1 MSESTF
7 HYYSQHAQEFA
18 DATLNVDMQP
28 LYTPFLQALQDKPN
42 SQLHILDAGCGSGRD
57 ALAFKKQ
64 GFQVSA
70 MDACPELVEIA
81 SNLLN
86 QPVQHAH
93 FESFNHVAEF
103 DGIWA
108 CASLLHVEHRHLPR
122 VMQNLEQALKPK
134 GVMYASF
141 KHGQGERIHGERHF
155 SDLDEKGLAQLLEG
169 LPSLDAIKV
178 WVTEDRRPGRE
189 NELWLNCLLR
199 KD

>member
-7 HYYSQHAQEFA
+7 QYYSQHAQEFA
-18 DATLNVDMQP
+18 NATLSVDMQP
-28 LYTPFLQALQDKPN
+28 LYAPFFQLLPIKPN
-42 SQLHILDAGCGSGRD
+42 SQLHLLDAGCGSGRD

-64 GFQVSA
+64 GFQISA
-70 MDACPELVEIA
+70 MDACLELVEIA
-81 SNLLN
+81 SNLLD
-86 QPVQHAH
+86 QPVQHAR
-93 FESFNHVAEF
+93 FESFNDVEKY

-108 CASLLHVEHRHLPR
+108 CASLLHVAHSNLLR

-141 KHGQGERIHGERHF
+141 KYGQGERMHGERHF
-155 SDLDEKGLAQLLEG
+155 SDLDEKGLAQLLSG
-169 LPSLDAIKV
+169 LSSLQAINV
-178 WVTEDRRPGRE
+178 WITEDRRPDRQ

>member
-28 LYTPFLQALQDKPN
+28 LYTPFLQSLQDKPN

-70 MDACPELVEIA
+70 MDACLELVEIA
-81 SNLLN
+81 ANLLN
-86 QPVQHAH
+86 QPVQYTR
-93 FESFNHVAEF
+93 FESFSLIEQF

-108 CASLLHVEHRHLPR
+108 CASLLHVAHRHLPS

-141 KHGQGERIHGERHF
+141 KHGQGERMHGERHF
-155 SDLDEKGLAQLLEG
+155 SDLDEKGLAQLLEA
-169 LPSLDAIKV
+169 LPSLEAIEV

>member
-86 QPVQHAH
+86 QPVQHAR
-93 FESFNHVAEF
+93 FESFNHVDEF

-108 CASLLHVEHRHLPR
+108 CASLLHVAQSNLPR

-141 KHGQGERIHGERHF
+141 KHGQGERMHGERHF

-178 WVTEDRRPGRE
+178 WVTEDRRPRRE